1 MSETKVKKDASK
13 NPMSDPSANAPAKI
27 EQVKIEPLADADT
40 DKVVGGFV
48 WCSAAFC
55 SPDTC

>member
-1 MSETKVKKDASK
+1 MSDEKKKKDTT
-13 NPMSDPSANAPAKI
+13 NPTKANDGPNTKI
-27 EQVKIEPLADADT
+27 EDVKIEPLADADT